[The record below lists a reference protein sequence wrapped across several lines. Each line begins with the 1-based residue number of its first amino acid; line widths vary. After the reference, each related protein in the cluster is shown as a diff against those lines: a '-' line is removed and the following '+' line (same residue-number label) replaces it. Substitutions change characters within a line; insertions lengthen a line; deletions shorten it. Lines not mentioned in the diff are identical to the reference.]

1 MSCSFTGDAMK
12 PLRPA
17 TARRTA
23 ARRFLRDETG
33 AQLLEFA
40 IVLPLMLLIFGVI
53 IEGARLMWS
62 YQAVVSGVRDATRY
76 LARIAPRDLC
86 STGGSVG
93 SYASL
98 LTTIVGSAS
107 DGGTILPSGV
117 TVTAVV
123 PSLSCPT
130 GTFRS
135 DEAPIVTVRADVEV
149 TFPFAGLFEF
159 AGGSRPTLDTSVS
172 DQSRVYGS

>member
-1 MSCSFTGDAMK
+1 MAK
-12 PLRPA
+12 RPAPLRRL
-17 TARRTA
+17 T
-23 ARRFLRDETG
+23 RRFAGDETG

-53 IEGARLMWS
+53 VEGGRLMWS

-76 LARIAPRDLC
+76 LARIAPRDIC
-86 STGGSVG
+86 STGGSVSG
-93 SYASL
+93 YDAL
-98 LTTIVGSAS
+98 LTTIVASSTDGSA
-107 DGGTILPSGV
+107 ILPTGV
-117 TVTAVV
+117 RVVDVT
-123 PSLSCPT
+123 PSLACPV

-135 DEAPIVTVRADVEV
+135 DEAPIVTVLADVEV

-159 AGGSRPTLDTSVS
+159 AGGARPVLETEVS